1 MLLKRNMLQPM
12 FNAWK
17 RRKHVHWLEQER
29 NNNKKRY
36 NKAENFLRLWLEE
49 TTKYSKLHSLTK
61 PELHHFLKHYKLS
74 CNGRKDDWVQRISS
88 HLLLSGVDQAMRC
101 GNIHSNTNCKIW
113 QKCDWRFI
121 SWWWL
126 KWRQWRRGCL
136 QFGRWG
142 PSCWTMEWRGGIYYK
157 LYQKQSLRGLV
168 EWPAVLQLLLSTR

>member
-1 MLLKRNMLQPM
+1 MEEQKACALSRAREKQQKKDTIKQKTFFDYDWKKLQK
-12 FNAWK
+12 NG
-17 RRKHVHWLEQER
+17 
-29 NNNKKRY
+29 
-36 NKAENFLRLWLEE
+36 
-49 TTKYSKLHSLTK
+49 KLHFPTK
-61 PELHHFLKHYKLS
+61 SELQHYLKHYKLS

-126 KWRQWRRGCL
+126 KWRQWRRGCE

-142 PSCWTMEWRGGIYYK
+142 PTVAAGPWSEEEEEFIIIPETVIRGP
-157 LYQKQSLRGLV
+157 V
-168 EWPAVLQLLLSTR
+168 EWLAVLQLLLSTR